1 MLCGNRVMY
10 IECWKN
16 KRDCYEINRKRTI
29 GTSKSR
35 PAAEVAA
42 AFVHGAS
49 PQGAGAKVVL

>member
-42 AFVHGAS
+42 ALVYGAS
-49 PQGAGAKVVL
+49 PQGTGAKVLL